1 MCLQVQLIAAHFGD
15 GLRTGVGR
23 RRPVLAFLAPL
34 TAAASY
40 LLVSPPAA
48 LDDNPTFY
56 AATFGAL
63 MVLIETAVTMLGAIS
78 RRS

>member
-1 MCLQVQLIAAHFGD
+1 MQLIAAHFGD

-40 LLVSPPAA
+40 LLISPPAA
-48 LDDNPTFY
+48 LDDNPAFY
-56 AATFGAL
+56 AASTHTRTPRHN
-63 MVLIETAVTMLGAIS
+63 MIPREI
-78 RRS
+78 